1 MSASQISVTG
11 YTDIPTTDRVA
22 APTGRRSTAGRVR
35 RATRAVRRRLM
46 LRRELARRRRIDIA
60 TAPPVRNPR
69 DTFILRH
76 PDDEIRGR

>member
-1 MSASQISVTG
+1 MSASHVSITG
-11 YTDIPTTDRVA
+11 YTDIPITDRVE
-22 APTGRRSTAGRVR
+22 APTSRRHADGWVR
-35 RATRAVRRRLM
+35 RTTRSVRRRLM

-76 PDDEIRGR
+76 ADDEIRGR